1 MNSIAVISGDL
12 VLYWNGIVLALG
24 LAAGLC
30 LSLALYPRYNRHS
43 AAVWVFFPFA
53 VLLGLILSR
62 LIYWYCHIEQFG
74 SFWECL
80 ASPNT
85 GSYAMPGVILGVLA
99 AAQVSKKLKLVQR
112 SGRLLDAVAPGLSLS
127 LAFVRLSELFNS
139 SGRSRITIQKPLFQ
153 RLPFAVPVTDSS
165 GAVSWSLAAFFLS
178 FLALLVITVVLVRL
192 YLRYRRYPMADG
204 SNPNGNVFCLFLLL
218 WGATEVIIDSVRND
232 SCLMHFT
239 LLKQLN
245 PYASFVSLGQV
256 FAGVTILIVMI
267 RFTAVCVRGKGWSF
281 KLVLGWLLFLASL
294 FGAGFLGE
302 YRVQRTANYA
312 LCYTIMAASLILLTA
327 VILLVYRSCIDKTPP
342 EDEFTV

>member
-1 MNSIAVISGDL
+1 M
-12 VLYWNGIVLALG
+12 
-24 LAAGLC
+24 
-30 LSLALYPRYNRHS
+30 
-43 AAVWVFFPFA
+43 
-53 VLLGLILSR
+53 
-62 LIYWYCHIEQFG
+62 
-74 SFWECL
+74 
-80 ASPNT
+80 
-85 GSYAMPGVILGVLA
+85 
-99 AAQVSKKLKLVQR
+99 
-112 SGRLLDAVAPGLSLS
+112 
-127 LAFVRLSELFNS
+127 
-139 SGRSRITIQKPLFQ
+139 
-153 RLPFAVPVTDSS
+153 TDSS

-178 FLALLVITVVLVRL
+178 FLALLIITVVLVRL

>member
-1 MNSIAVISGDL
+1 
-12 VLYWNGIVLALG
+12 
-24 LAAGLC
+24 
-30 LSLALYPRYNRHS
+30 
-43 AAVWVFFPFA
+43 
-53 VLLGLILSR
+53 
-62 LIYWYCHIEQFG
+62 
-74 SFWECL
+74 
-80 ASPNT
+80 
-85 GSYAMPGVILGVLA
+85 
-99 AAQVSKKLKLVQR
+99 
-112 SGRLLDAVAPGLSLS
+112 
-127 LAFVRLSELFNS
+127 
-139 SGRSRITIQKPLFQ
+139 
-153 RLPFAVPVTDSS
+153 
-165 GAVSWSLAAFFLS
+165 
-178 FLALLVITVVLVRL
+178 
-192 YLRYRRYPMADG
+192 MADG

-218 WGATEVIIDSVRND
+218 WGVTEVIIDSVRND

-267 RFTAVCVRGKGWSF
+267 RFTAVRVRGKGWSF

-312 LCYTIMAASLILLTA
+312 LCYAIMIASLILLTA

>member
-85 GSYAMPGVILGVLA
+85 GSYAMPGVILGVLG

-112 SGRLLDAVAPGLSLS
+112 SGRLLDAVAP
-127 LAFVRLSELFNS
+127 
-139 SGRSRITIQKPLFQ
+139 
-153 RLPFAVPVTDSS
+153 VTES
-165 GAVSWSLAAFFLS
+165 
-178 FLALLVITVVLVRL
+178 
-192 YLRYRRYPMADG
+192 
-204 SNPNGNVFCLFLLL
+204 
-218 WGATEVIIDSVRND
+218 
-232 SCLMHFT
+232 
-239 LLKQLN
+239 
-245 PYASFVSLGQV
+245 
-256 FAGVTILIVMI
+256 
-267 RFTAVCVRGKGWSF
+267 
-281 KLVLGWLLFLASL
+281 
-294 FGAGFLGE
+294 
-302 YRVQRTANYA
+302 
-312 LCYTIMAASLILLTA
+312 
-327 VILLVYRSCIDKTPP
+327 
-342 EDEFTV
+342 